1 MISVALPF
9 RDAAETVG
17 AALRSVL
24 AEPEVGEVIAVDDGS
39 LDAGAAI
46 VSAIAA
52 SDRRVRV
59 VRGPARGIVGALDAA
74 LSRCAGAYVARM
86 DADDVSLPGR
96 IRAAV
101 EVLDRDASLGAVGT
115 RVTVVGAAGGMAA
128 YAAWQNGLITPDD
141 HERELFVE
149 APLCHPSVVL
159 RRAALDAVGAYRDT
173 AWPED
178 WDLWLRLDAAGWGMA
193 KVDEALFRWQHR
205 EGRLTFTHARY
216 TWERLMDAR
225 AAYLPARLARVT
237 AGRALAVW
245 GAGPTGKALA
255 RALEGRGVRAAR
267 FVDIDPRKIGR
278 TARGAPIVA
287 ADALDRTRDFCV
299 VAVGARGARGLV
311 RAHLAAHGWREG
323 TDFIAAS

>member
-1 MISVALPF
+1 VISVALPF

-39 LDAGAAI
+39 LDAGAAV

-59 VRGPARGIVGALDAA
+59 VRGPARGIVGALDTA

-96 IRAAV
+96 IRAAAKL
-101 EVLDRDASLGAVGT
+101 LDRDASLGAVGT
-115 RVTVVGAAGGMAA
+115 RVTVEGAAGGMAA

-141 HERELFVE
+141 HARELFVE

-193 KVDEALFRWQHR
+193 KVDEELLRWQHR

-216 TWERLMDAR
+216 AWERLMDAR

-287 ADALDRTRDFCV
+287 ADALDRTRDCCV